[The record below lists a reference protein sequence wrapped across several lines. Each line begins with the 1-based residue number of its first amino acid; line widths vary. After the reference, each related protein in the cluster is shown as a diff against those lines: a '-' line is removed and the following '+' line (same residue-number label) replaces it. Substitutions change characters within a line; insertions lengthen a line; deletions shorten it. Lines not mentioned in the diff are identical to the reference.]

1 MRSPTEIKI
10 LPVSAVI
17 ATLGGP
23 ELEKTVAILRRGL
36 YVPDEI
42 LVCVPAGMTIEAS
55 VQEDSG
61 LRILRTPCKGQV
73 AQRAYGLAAAR
84 NLYVMQLDDDVHLTE
99 HSLEQLFAEL
109 NALGPGNALAP
120 LLRNCVTGQYLT
132 RYTDDLIGLVKN
144 LSASLL
150 GGAPWGAARMGQI
163 DPSGIPYAID
173 RDYCDGAS
181 LVETQWLPGGCVICH
196 RVDLVTHNY
205 YPFAGKAYSEDV
217 IHSVMWRR
225 RGVRLWVAPN
235 ITVSTDVTGL
245 PSTISDIYAE
255 YRARAFVVKLIG
267 GSLFRCRL
275 WFVMAGFRRVLLKMP
290 CRSK

>member
-1 MRSPTEIKI
+1 VPWTPETKS
-10 LPVSAVI
+10 LPVSVVI
-17 ATLGGP
+17 ATLGGS

-42 LVCVPAGMTIEAS
+42 LVCVPAGMTIEAC

-73 AQRAYGLAAAR
+73 AQRAYGLAASR

-120 LLRNCVTGQYLT
+120 LLTNCVTGQYLT
-132 RYTDDLIGLVKN
+132 RYTDDLTGLVKN

-150 GGAPWGAARMGQI
+150 GGAAWGAARMGQI

-173 RDYCDGAS
+173 RDYCDGIIPI
-181 LVETQWLPGGCVICH
+181 ETQWLPGGCVICH
-196 RVDLVTHNY
+196 QADLVTENY
-205 YPFAGKAYSEDV
+205 YPFSGKAYSEDV
-217 IHSVMWRR
+217 IHSLWWRK

-235 ITVSTDVTGL
+235 ITACTDVVDT
-245 PSTISDIYAE
+245 PSTIKGMYAE
-255 YRARAFVVKLIG
+255 YRARAHVVKLAG

-275 WFVMAGFRRVLLKMP
+275 WFVLSGVRRLIAKLTGLRK
-290 CRSK
+290 